1 MLRYSI
7 IIFGFILSS
16 CAYNNVTY
24 FSPESKPEINIVS
37 GSRGPKEIVQVQLN
51 EKIKISQIIFNEP
64 GNGFIRYYFSLPKGD
79 TLQFIEP
86 TITIIESNKKKKQ
99 LVEINNIQANYIV
112 NGIGSLK
119 KLKPIQ
125 KLIGESYLITTPY
138 GNKELVSR
146 NFEAD
151 IKLNH
156 PLPNQFELHTPSV
169 NLSGLIVNIPS
180 VKYTKKSGTFYQARP
195 W

>member
-7 IIFGFILSS
+7 IIFSFILSS
-16 CAYNNVTY
+16 CAFNNVTY

-37 GSRGPKEIVQVQLN
+37 GSRGPKEIVQVQLKEN
-51 EKIKISQIIFNEP
+51 IKINLIIFNEP
-64 GNGFIRYYFSLPKGD
+64 GNGFIRYHFSLPKGE
-79 TLQFIEP
+79 TLQFIKP
-86 TITIIESNKKKKQ
+86 TISIIESNKKKKQ
-99 LVEINNIQANYIV
+99 SVEINRIQANYID
-112 NGIGSLK
+112 NGVGSFK
-119 KLKPIQ
+119 YFKPRQ

-146 NFEAD
+146 PFEVD
-151 IKLNH
+151 VKLKH
-156 PLPNQFELHTPSV
+156 PLPNKFELHTPSV
-169 NLSGLIVNIPS
+169 NISGLVVNIPS